1 MRSLIDLPPWAWVT
15 IMLLTDVVAVSLLM
29 SHEQKQMRKQLR
41 AERKMMQAENDAR
54 IELLAEKRFREMMLD
69 EQMQKIRR

>member
-1 MRSLIDLPPWAWVT
+1 MRSLIDMPPWAWVT

-54 IELLAEKRFREMMLD
+54 IELLAEKRFREMKLD